1 MSPLEIDFRD
11 PSQGLI
17 DLKLYRN
24 VDLTTEYLSEN
35 VSVRLFYSRILAA
48 EFNHFYFLLFRH
60 LAFDFDR
67 NVHCF

>member
-24 VDLTTEYLSEN
+24 VDLTTGYLFEKVLDQSEDH
-35 VSVRLFYSRILAA
+35 VTSYGKSL
-48 EFNHFYFLLFRH
+48 ET
-60 LAFDFDR
+60 
-67 NVHCF
+67 